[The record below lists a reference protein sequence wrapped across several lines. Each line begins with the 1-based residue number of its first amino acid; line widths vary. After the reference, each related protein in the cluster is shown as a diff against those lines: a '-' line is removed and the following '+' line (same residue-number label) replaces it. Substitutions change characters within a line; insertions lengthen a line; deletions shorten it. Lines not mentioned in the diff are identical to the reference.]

1 GFYCWGLKP
10 PENVTGLRLLP
21 GVYSGYT
28 LRPGLTALFRF
39 AYSESKGPG
48 QAALAVDQTRCWF
61 GTTRTAYQY
70 LCLSFPPAYK
80 DGVFRVHRGE
90 TVTGKLL
97 ISQARPDIWNP
108 VFKEEEYASEEK
120 LEFLPP
126 RYPYSLYLD
135 YFSTFAR
142 QPSLWV
148 PLGKGMGLYHV
159 GYYGHL
165 TRVKRGGPY
174 GYACQGRPLRYR
186 QLAEWLEK
194 KRPGLSHFQEN
205 TRQLEIAWG
214 NGTNAMV
221 AYALLLLGKPWSV
234 SRGREIVQAI
244 LRFGFLISR
253 GPLSGAWW
261 GAYNV
266 DRKRFQDHYGG
277 QQLFLPDQGLVNH
290 FLARAAL
297 DGFVPVSLVQEAIER
312 NVNFLE
318 RLERKF
324 GWFPNA
330 VSSDGQIGYSR
341 EGVLYRQP
349 VAPGIALVAQSL
361 VMLARLSGEKK
372 FLRTAERIIQQHLLP
387 LFARND
393 FGCLEYDHAGHD
405 SSGAC
410 LLLVSLAEYLNCP
423 GARLREEI
431 SYWQERIFWHLMSF
445 RHEYDFFPYLH
456 SFNAV
461 GWGGVS
467 VNKFGFLHGFTPG
480 SSQGEYALHLRYD
493 YGYGLWKTGETNP
506 VLPAYPALVNY
517 LNHLTYHQF
526 INPKLKKGFG
536 GLTEHVAMR
545 TYVQDT
551 THILHSTPLPM
562 ILLLRRSREEKR
574 FWEPLGGYEARS

>member
-1 GFYCWGLKP
+1 MRTKLQNDCFALEAQPSRVEQVFLRYQGQRFLLGDLIYHFKYWQQAGASSFHQVFLPTLRWNCRQAIREGKIADKGFCRLVYDLSSENRLQVCCSFTADREVTIGFYCWGLKP

-266 DRKRFQDHYGG
+266 DR
-277 QQLFLPDQGLVNH
+277 
-290 FLARAAL
+290 
-297 DGFVPVSLVQEAIER
+297 
-312 NVNFLE
+312 
-318 RLERKF
+318 
-324 GWFPNA
+324 
-330 VSSDGQIGYSR
+330 
-341 EGVLYRQP
+341 
-349 VAPGIALVAQSL
+349 
-361 VMLARLSGEKK
+361 
-372 FLRTAERIIQQHLLP
+372 
-387 LFARND
+387 
-393 FGCLEYDHAGHD
+393 
-405 SSGAC
+405 
-410 LLLVSLAEYLNCP
+410 
-423 GARLREEI
+423 
-431 SYWQERIFWHLMSF
+431 
-445 RHEYDFFPYLH
+445 
-456 SFNAV
+456 
-461 GWGGVS
+461 
-467 VNKFGFLHGFTPG
+467 
-480 SSQGEYALHLRYD
+480 
-493 YGYGLWKTGETNP
+493 
-506 VLPAYPALVNY
+506 
-517 LNHLTYHQF
+517 
-526 INPKLKKGFG
+526 
-536 GLTEHVAMR
+536 
-545 TYVQDT
+545 
-551 THILHSTPLPM
+551 
-562 ILLLRRSREEKR
+562 
-574 FWEPLGGYEARS
+574 